1 MNHSEPLRVLI
12 VEDDPVMRLGLK
24 HALENY
30 DHLQIVGQEEDGY
43 LGVEAALQLK
53 PDLVV
58 MDIGLPKLDGIKA
71 TRQIKAA
78 LPETRIVVLTSHNT
92 EHETIAA
99 LANGADAYC
108 IKGSQ
113 IEQLLEAIAAA
124 QSGAMYL
131 DALVRH
137 VVTQLKP
144 PAPATPTAVLSDRE
158 MEVLRLIVEGR
169 SNPEIATVLFLS
181 TSTVKAHLRSIM
193 NKLGVEDRVQAAVVA
208 LRSGLV

>member
-1 MNHSEPLRVLI
+1 MDNLPPLRILI

-24 HALENY
+24 HALESHP
-30 DHLQIVGQEEDGY
+30 HLQIVGQEEDGY

-53 PDLVV
+53 PDLVI

-71 TRQIKAA
+71 TRQIKTA
-78 LPETRIVVLTSHNT
+78 LPETRVVVLTSHNT

-108 IKGSQ
+108 IKGSR

-131 DALVRH
+131 DAQVRH
-137 VVTQLKP
+137 VITQLKP
-144 PAPATPTAVLSDRE
+144 PTLAQPAAILSDRE

-181 TSTVKAHLRSIM
+181 TSTVKAHLRNIM